1 MSGLLNDVITGRHKD
16 LVGLCLSIMILVELS
31 VNGRSGFSVEQE
43 GRKMVK

>member
-1 MSGLLNDVITGRHKD
+1 MMTLVEGIRILLD
-16 LVGLCLSIMILVELS
+16 LCLSIVILVELS